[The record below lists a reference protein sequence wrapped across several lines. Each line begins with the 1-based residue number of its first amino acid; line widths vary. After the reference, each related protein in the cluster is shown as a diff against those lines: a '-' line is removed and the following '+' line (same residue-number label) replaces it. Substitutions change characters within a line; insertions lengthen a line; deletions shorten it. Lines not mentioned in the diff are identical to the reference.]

1 MKKCELCNS
10 AASMYCGSDQA
21 VLCWDCD
28 TKIHAANFLVA
39 KHVRTLLCHACQSPT
54 PWTGSGPKFGPTV
67 SVCETC
73 FRSSNRRYRT
83 RGEEEEVAEDELE
96 IDTEEEE
103 EEDDDGNDQV
113 VPAPPPLVSTSPSRT
128 EESSSHTTTAYVH
141 LG

>member
-10 AASMYCGSDQA
+10 AASMYCGSDRA

-73 FRSSNRRYRT
+73 FHSTNRSYRT
-83 RGEEEEVAEDELE
+83 RGEEEEAEDELE
-96 IDTEEEE
+96 TDTEEEE

-113 VPAPPPLVSTSPSRT
+113 VPVPPPLVSTSPRRT
-128 EESSSHTTTAYVH
+128 AESSSSRTGYAH